1 MLDIQ
6 YVSGDK
12 YIEDVKLLFK
22 EYSKIKGAEVC
33 FVSFENEL
41 AHLEQIYKEPFGKIY
56 IAYLEDQPIGC
67 VAIKPIDDK
76 QCEMKRLYVK
86 PDFRKRGVAKSLIKN
101 AMIFARNN
109 NYRVLRLETLHEVME
124 DAIKLYRDL
133 GFKTVSD
140 ENGLLTMEIEL
151 A

>member
-1 MLDIQ
+1 MVVLDIQ

-67 VAIKPIDDK
+67 VAIKP
-76 QCEMKRLYVK
+76 CEMKRLYVK
-86 PDFRKRGVAKSLIKN
+86 PNFRKRGVAKSLIKN
-101 AMIFARNN
+101 AMIFARNS